1 MARTALATG
10 MNPMGPFAVAVD
22 ARRSMLYFGL
32 YDETGQRLDGPL
44 LVAPDEAVDLLP
56 NALSVAVGSGAALL
70 ADAVARRARFL
81 DAKLPGLQPSAAA
94 LAEIARSSDE
104 SFPTLRP
111 LYLRPPDA
119 KPQTPLMATRR

>member
-1 MARTALATG
+1 
-10 MNPMGPFAVAVD
+10 
-22 ARRSMLYFGL
+22 MLYFGL
-32 YDETGQRLDGPL
+32 YDEMGQRLDGPL

-56 NALSVAVGSGAALL
+56 NALSVAVGSGAAVL
-70 ADAVARRARFL
+70 ADAAARRGRFL